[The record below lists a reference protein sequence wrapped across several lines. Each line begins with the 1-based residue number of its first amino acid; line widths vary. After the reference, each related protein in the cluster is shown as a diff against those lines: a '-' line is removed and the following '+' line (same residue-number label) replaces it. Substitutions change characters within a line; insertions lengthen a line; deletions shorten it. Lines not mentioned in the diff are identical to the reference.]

1 MWGPF
6 HNRSGVIVIEKMCGR
21 IAMCKCA
28 KSGNKA
34 PYFCLQ
40 KKLSRKEKVRN
51 FWLHSV
57 IFFTE
62 FE

>member
-28 KSGNKA
+28 KSCNKA
-34 PYFCLQ
+34 PYFCLK